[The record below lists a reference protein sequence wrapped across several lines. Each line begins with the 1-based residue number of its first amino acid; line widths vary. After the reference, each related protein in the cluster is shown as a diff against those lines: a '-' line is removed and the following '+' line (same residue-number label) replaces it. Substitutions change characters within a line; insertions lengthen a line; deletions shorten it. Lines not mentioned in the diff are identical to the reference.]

1 MKRAIL
7 LIPATALL
15 VHGQNLIQD
24 PSFESPALTPTSALD
39 SVQFFSGGSTISG
52 VWNVNGSVD
61 RNVLTVHQ
69 NFDIYADSVS
79 HGFGPAQAG
88 SQYLDLSGAYFTGTA
103 PTVSQTFATV
113 PGQQYS
119 LSFFL
124 GASDGFNAT
133 PNSTHPPLK
142 SVVVQVAPDVG
153 PNLVNDLLTP
163 PAPLSTG
170 NGTQIQWGE
179 HTYLFT
185 ASSSSTRLTFQDLS
199 GLDDNTS
206 FVDSVS
212 VQAVPESLPM
222 NWTLGTLA
230 GVTLAGSTRLKR
242 RPSAA

>member
-7 LIPATALL
+7 LVPATALM

-24 PSFESPALTPTSALD
+24 PSFENPALTPTSALD
-39 SVQFFSGGSTISG
+39 SVQFFNGGTTISG
-52 VWNVNGSVD
+52 AWNVNGSVD

-69 NFDIYADSVS
+69 NFDIYADSAS
-79 HGFGPAQAG
+79 HGFGPAQSG

-103 PTVSQTFATV
+103 PTVSQDFATV

-124 GASDGFNAT
+124 GASDGFNANQN
-133 PNSTHPPLK
+133 PIHPPLN
-142 SVVVQVAPDVG
+142 SVGVHVDPDVG

-163 PAPLSTG
+163 PAPLSTA

-199 GLDDNTS
+199 GFDDNTS

-212 VQAVPESLPM
+212 VQTVPEALPM
-222 NWTLGTLA
+222 NWALGALV
-230 GVTLAGSTRLKR
+230 GVTLAGSTCFKR
-242 RPSAA
+242 QTSAA